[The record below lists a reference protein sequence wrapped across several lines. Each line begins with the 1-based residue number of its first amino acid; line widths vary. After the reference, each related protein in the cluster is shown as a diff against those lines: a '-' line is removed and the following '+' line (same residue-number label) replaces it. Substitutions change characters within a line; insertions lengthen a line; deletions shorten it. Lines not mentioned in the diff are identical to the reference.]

1 MRNRFTRAFFAA
13 SAAAVVSVGLAA
25 STGIAS
31 ASTHSRHVK
40 KETSSCGTSCI
51 NLFSD
56 VQGSGQTMNAF
67 VPGDLGTGG
76 KVGQL
81 VNTHF
86 AENNRP
92 NGDFIP
98 DITGRV
104 WQFCGFFANDF
115 FSPTSYIC
123 LNYPFFQVF
132 ELDWSPF
139 GNEGGLCAG
148 VARAG
153 VVGENVT
160 LQDCGQSANTVWVLD
175 RNHASLGTDC
185 RTPVS
190 YGSLPIAAGTQGS
203 VNYCPWLNG
212 GDTSF
217 SDPLVLTAMLGT
229 HHPPNQLKLQR
240 ELFTGGTVKDEQ
252 LWTFYYGSAP

>member
-1 MRNRFTRAFFAA
+1 MRNRFTRAFFAV

-31 ASTHSRHVK
+31 ASTHGK
-40 KETSSCGTSCI
+40 KETSACGTNCQ

-56 VQGSGQTMNAF
+56 VLGSGTTMNAF
-67 VPGDLGTGG
+67 VPGDTGLGG
-76 KVGQL
+76 KVGQQ
-81 VNTHF
+81 VNLHF

-98 DITGRV
+98 DIAGRV

-132 ELDWSPF
+132 ELNWAPY
-139 GNEGGLCAG
+139 GNETGLCSG

-160 LQDCGQSANTVWVLD
+160 LQICGASANTVWVLD
-175 RNHASLGTDC
+175 RTNASLSSDC
-185 RTPVS
+185 RTAVS
-190 YGSLPIAAGTQGS
+190 SLPVGPGAQGS
-203 VNYCPWLNG
+203 VNMCPWING

-229 HHPPNQLKLQR
+229 HNPPNQLKLER
-240 ELFTGGTVKDEQ
+240 ELATGGSVKDEQ
-252 LWTFYYGSAP
+252 LFAFYYGSAP

>member
-31 ASTHSRHVK
+31 ASTHVK
-40 KETSSCGTSCI
+40 KETSACDTNCQ
-51 NLFSD
+51 NLFVD
-56 VQGSGQTMNAF
+56 VLGSGQTMNAF
-67 VPGDLGTGG
+67 VPGDTGLGG
-76 KVGQL
+76 KVGQK
-81 VNTHF
+81 VNLHF

-98 DITGRV
+98 DIAGRV

-132 ELDWSPF
+132 ELNWAPY
-139 GNEGGLCAG
+139 GNESGLCSG

-153 VVGENVT
+153 VVGESVT
-160 LQDCGQSANTVWVLD
+160 LQICGASANTVWVLD
-175 RNHASLGTDC
+175 RANASLGNDC
-185 RTPVS
+185 RDPATTYTTLPV
-190 YGSLPIAAGTQGS
+190 GPGAQGT
-203 VNYCPWLNG
+203 VNMCPWLNG

-229 HHPPNQLKLQR
+229 HRPPNQLQLQR
-240 ELFTGGTVKDEQ
+240 ELFTGGEVKDEQ
-252 LWTFYYGSAP
+252 LFSFYYGSAP

>member
-13 SAAAVVSVGLAA
+13 SAVAVTVGLAA
-25 STGIAS
+25 SAGTAS
-31 ASTHSRHVK
+31 ASTHVK
-40 KETSSCGTSCI
+40 KGTSACGDSCQ

-56 VQGSGQTMNAF
+56 VLGSGTTMNAF
-67 VPGDLGTGG
+67 VPGDTGIGG
-76 KVGQL
+76 KIGQD
-81 VNTHF
+81 VNLHF

-98 DITGRV
+98 DIAGRV

-132 ELDWSPF
+132 ELNWAPY
-139 GNEGGLCAG
+139 GNESGLCAG

-175 RNHASLGTDC
+175 RNNASQGSDC
-185 RTPVS
+185 RTAIDQS
-190 YGSLPIAAGTQGS
+190 SLPVGPGSQGTF
-203 VNYCPWLNG
+203 NYCPWLNG

-217 SDPLVLTAMLGT
+217 SDPLVLTAELGT
-229 HHPPNQLKLQR
+229 HHPPNQIKLQR
-240 ELFTGGTVKDEQ
+240 ELLTGGSIEDEQ
-252 LWTFYYGSAP
+252 LWAFYLGANP